1 MTMKAIIR
9 KDYNTLILKRIEE
22 KFDLVLPIGIMV
34 GFLSAFAVYLSDI
47 PRIFVCFNVVI
58 GIVFFLLTILKRKLT
73 IESKVFITILV
84 PILMGVASFMDGG
97 FGSSGVMLIMFS
109 NLIAVMALSKKR
121 SVVTAISS
129 VIIFLCLYV
138 YSLYIGS
145 IQTIHMTNML
155 WIIKFLVLVLYLI
168 TLHIVVYAIR
178 EYLLEN
184 IGDLEDSVE
193 QTYLLA
199 YYDTLTGLPN
209 ENKLLMD
216 LRAIVDQ
223 ETIGYMIVFSVKN
236 LDVIN
241 SIYNETMGNKVL
253 IAIVNIFRQA
263 KEEEEIF
270 ARNCGNEFVLWLNC
284 DNQRDFDKRL
294 SSLMEA
300 FYKNFDVAHMTKR
313 VELNIG
319 YTKHLRGSDIIETL
333 HKSKLAL
340 TYVKKKTDL
349 SRCAYDKRLEELL
362 RSEEALKERL
372 QCALADK
379 KFKVHYQTKFNTKTQ
394 SIIGA
399 EALARL
405 DDGQIEVIPPDVF
418 IPKLESMNH
427 TIAFGEYIIRE
438 VFKDYKALCH
448 QYEERMTVAINVSP
462 SHLISEGFIDFV
474 RHEVIQN
481 NLLPQH
487 ILFEITE
494 EVMIRNYNT
503 VAGVFKEL
511 KAMGFKIS
519 LDDFGSGY
527 SSLGYLAKLDIDEL
541 KIDKV
546 FIEEMAENSRMSKM
560 VEMIMELARE
570 YNLNVV
576 AEGIEKETQYKRLL
590 ELGCHEV
597 QGFYFSKPEPLLK
610 KESD

>member
-1 MTMKAIIR
+1 MTMKGIIR

-22 KFDLVLPIGIMV
+22 KFDLVLPIGIVV

-47 PRIFVCFNVVI
+47 PRIYVYFNVAI
-58 GIVFFLLTILKRKLT
+58 TIIFLLLTILKRKLT

-84 PILMGVASFMDGG
+84 PIFMGVASFLDGG

-121 SVVTAISS
+121 SVFTALCSIM
-129 VIIFLCLYV
+129 IFL
-138 YSLYIGS
+138 SLYAYS
-145 IQTIHMTNML
+145 VRFDAIQTIHMTNML
-155 WIIKFLVLVLYLI
+155 WMIKFLVLLLYLI

-199 YYDTLTGLPN
+199 YYDTLTDLPN

-216 LRAIVDQ
+216 LTAIVDQ
-223 ETIGYMIVFSVKN
+223 ERIGYLIVFSVKN

-241 SIYNETMGNKVL
+241 SIYSEAMGNKVL
-253 IAIVNIFRQA
+253 VAIADIFKEA
-263 KEEEEIF
+263 KKAEEVF

-284 DNQRDFDKRL
+284 DNQRDFDERT
-294 SSLMEA
+294 SSLIEE
-300 FYKNFDVAHMTKR
+300 FYKKFNVAHMTKR
-313 VELNIG
+313 VEFDIG
-319 YTKHLRGSDIIETL
+319 YTKHLRGADIIETL

-340 TYVKKKTDL
+340 TYVKKMTDL
-349 SRCAYDKRLEELL
+349 SIRAYDKGLDALL
-362 RSEEALKERL
+362 RSEEAFKERL
-372 QCALADK
+372 EYALADN
-379 KFKVHYQTKFNTKTQ
+379 KFTVHYQTKFNTKTQ

-405 DDGQIEVIPPDVF
+405 NDGQIEVIPPDVF

-427 TIAFGEYIIRE
+427 TIAFGEYIIKQ
-438 VFKDYKALCH
+438 VFRDYEALCA
-448 QYEERMTVAINVSP
+448 QYKESMTVAINVSP
-462 SHLISEGFIDFV
+462 SHLIADGFIDFV
-474 RHEVIQN
+474 RHEVIRN

-494 EVMIRNYNT
+494 EVMIKNYNT
-503 VAGVFKEL
+503 VARVLKEL
-511 KAMGFKIS
+511 KTMGFKIS

-576 AEGIEKETQYKRLL
+576 AEGIEKENQYKRLL

-597 QGFYFSKPEPLLK
+597 QGFYFSKPEPLHI